1 MLQTNLRSRRRGP
14 RPTVGLFVFC
24 MAVAFVLSGCVR
36 TEDGAGLDGTL
47 SATTTTTTAPPDIIV
62 PPPDDSVPPPVDPDP
77 PIDPPPVTDIAAFQQ
92 FLHPIL
98 TDPNNFCAGCHGA
111 AQVPTFAVADVD
123 LAYNVIVSQQKV
135 DLDNPDLSRLYVR
148 PAVERHNCGG
158 DAICDAIAADIL
170 AGIQAWAANA
180 PPPDPTMQTLMSS
193 TTSFANG
200 VLAGLTRA
208 ESNVIAKFTFDEGAG
223 DVTVDSSGV
232 GNPITLQIEGMEW
245 IEGGLRNVSG
255 KAQASAA
262 DSRKLFDMI
271 TPVDEYTI
279 EAWIIPENDAQD
291 GPARVVSYSQDTAVR
306 NFTVGQNA
314 IYYQLRNRTAASNAN
329 GTPALEQLNPQVAT
343 SLTHVVMT
351 FEPVA
356 GRKIYINGQLSID
369 EDQAA
374 TLDWRDDQLFV
385 IGNEVT
391 NDRLWQGIF
400 QMVAVHNTALTPAE
414 VQQNFDAGAGNI
426 ITLRFDLANILAAPG
441 VIEMQAAE
449 LDQYSYVFGRP
460 VFVSDVTG
468 VRVKNM
474 RIAVNGSAP
483 VAAQAFRR
491 VDTTV
496 LQSGTLL
503 SPLGAVIP
511 AELGTD
517 NDQFQLEFEILGGQ
531 FGLAESVGPPTP
543 PVPLPDSPEPDL
555 GMRTFSQVND
565 TMSTLTG
572 ISANAPAVQ
581 TRYSELRDS
590 LPATFDLLAFAA
602 AQQIAIQRLATTY
615 CAEIVSDNGTCAGF
629 FGSCDIAANAKD
641 QVADTLYDRLI
652 GDNIA
657 TQPARANV
665 TTEVV
670 RMIDDLGCANGCSG
684 AVSETA
690 LNATCAAVLASGA
703 ITVN

>member
-1 MLQTNLRSRRRGP
+1 MR
-14 RPTVGLFVFC
+14 
-24 MAVAFVLSGCVR
+24 
-36 TEDGAGLDGTL
+36 
-47 SATTTTTTAPPDIIV
+47 ATTTTTTTTTPPDIIV
-62 PPPDDSVPPPVDPDP
+62 PPPDDTVPPPVDPDP
-77 PIDPPPVTDIAAFQQ
+77 PIDPPPVTDVAAFQQ

-123 LAYNVIVSQQKV
+123 LAYNVIVNQQKV

-158 DAICDAIAADIL
+158 DVICDAIAADIL

-180 PPPDPTMQTLMSS
+180 PPPDPTMQPLLSS
-193 TTSFANG
+193 TTTFANG

-208 ESNVIAKFTFDEGAG
+208 DSNVIAKFTFDEGVG
-223 DVTVDSSGV
+223 DVTADSSGV

-271 TPVDEYTI
+271 TPVDEYTV
-279 EAWIIPENDAQD
+279 EAWIIPDNDAQD

-306 NFTVGQNA
+306 NFTLGQNA
-314 IYYQLRNRTAASNAN
+314 IYYQLRSRSSASNAN

-351 FEPVA
+351 FEPIA

-369 EDQAA
+369 EDQPA

-400 QMVAVHNTALTPAE
+400 QMVAVHNKALTPAE

-511 AELGTD
+511 GELGSD

-531 FGLAESVGPPTP
+531 FGLAESIGAPTP
-543 PVPLPDSPEPDL
+543 PIPLPDSPEPDL

-565 TMSTLTG
+565 TMSSLTG
-572 ISANAPAVQ
+572 ISANAPAVLA
-581 TRYSELRDS
+581 RYSELRDS
-590 LPATFDLLAFAA
+590 LPATSDLLAFAA
-602 AQQIAIQRLATTY
+602 AQQIAIQRLGTTY
-615 CAEIVSDNGTCAGF
+615 CSEIVADNGTCAGF

-641 QVADTLYDRLI
+641 QVANTLYDRFI

-657 TQPARANV
+657 TQPARASV

-670 RMIDDLGCANGCSG
+670 RMIDDLGCVNGCSG

-690 LNATCAAVLASGA
+690 LNATCAAVLSSGA